1 MQQLVEID
9 RDHRAAQLKTYRN
22 RKNAIAPTQLRTI
35 ALSERHTDL
44 L

>member
-9 RDHRAAQLKTYRN
+9 RDRRAAQLKNCRN
-22 RKNAIAPTQLRTI
+22 RKNIIAPTQLRTI
-35 ALSERHTDL
+35 ALSKRHTDL